1 MRQIGKQICVPQ
13 IYFFFYCALAAGI
26 SPTSARNLVNF
37 PNFCSKLHQRWSN
50 CRLVVAQMSYRLK
63 REGASSNIA
72 DNSLINLWLSNNY
85 TFITW
90 EDSRE
95 VNSSALT
102 QPWAVYFWI
111 RNRAKSRNI
120 RSTSLPHLFE
130 PSWGLLAL
138 GCFCTDRAL

>member
-1 MRQIGKQICVPQ
+1 
-13 IYFFFYCALAAGI
+13 
-26 SPTSARNLVNF
+26 
-37 PNFCSKLHQRWSN
+37 
-50 CRLVVAQMSYRLK
+50 MSYRLK

-72 DNSLINLWLSNNY
+72 ENSLINLWLSNND

-120 RSTSLPHLFE
+120 RSTNLPHLFE
-130 PSWGLLAL
+130 PSYSLIIGPRMLLYGPSAVTL
-138 GCFCTDRAL
+138 GQYSLVWPLRSVGKKSVFKAFGWHLILRDFVSKASYLAKLKQN